1 MLKDNLEWGFAH
13 LGKEN
18 FATKLKSDVVRF
30 LSLPIVVSSSHIY
43 RNSRRAR
50 TELENTSKYEAI
62 FIRHKNTKNILN
74 HIAKMMSGT

>member
-30 LSLPIVVSSSHIY
+30 LSLLSLFLAATYIG
-43 RNSRRAR
+43 
-50 TELENTSKYEAI
+50 TLEEHGLS
-62 FIRHKNTKNILN
+62 
-74 HIAKMMSGT
+74 